1 MDKFVVETQ
10 YVKDDIECVTILNIP
25 MGIRCG
31 YIGVGDNSPLYGKNE
46 EDLPLSAHGGITYT
60 SHFPPCTFES
70 IQKGRNLY
78 WIGFDT
84 GHFGD
89 RLDDEAIQKYNITN
103 GVCTFWGTDIEGTYL
118 ASKEN
123 VDGEV
128 ELLRFQAIHA
138 KNEDDK

>member
-10 YVKDDIECVTILNIP
+10 YVKDDIECVTILNVP

-31 YIGVGDNSPLYGKNE
+31 YIGVGDNNPLYGESE
-46 EDLPLSAHGGITYT
+46 ESLPLRAHGGITYT
-60 SHFPPCTFES
+60 SHFPPRTFDS

-89 RLDDEAIQKYNITN
+89 RLDDETIQKYNISN
-103 GVCTFWGTDIEGTYL
+103 GVCNFWTESTFL

-123 VDGEV
+123 VDAEV
-128 ELLRFQAIHA
+128 ELLRLQAIQV
-138 KNEDDK
+138 KDNTDDK

>member
-1 MDKFVVETQ
+1 MDKFIVETQ
-10 YVKDDIECVTILNIP
+10 YVEDDIECVTILNVP

-31 YIGVGDNSPLYGKNE
+31 YIGVGDNSPFYGMRE
-46 EDLPLSAHGGITYT
+46 EDLPLRAHGGITYV
-60 SHFPPCTFES
+60 SHFPPRTFDS

-89 RLDDEAIQKYNITN
+89 RLDDETIQKYNISN
-103 GVCTFWGTDIEGTYL
+103 GICNFWTESTFL

-123 VDGEV
+123 VDAEV
-128 ELLRFQAIHA
+128 GLLRLQAIHA
-138 KNEDDK
+138 KDNTYDK

>member
-1 MDKFVVETQ
+1 MDKLLVVETQ
-10 YVKDDIECVTILNIP
+10 YVKDDIECVTILNVP

-31 YIGVGDNSPLYGKNE
+31 YIGVGDNSPLYGMRE
-46 EDLPLSAHGGITYT
+46 EDLPLRAHGGITYA
-60 SHFPPCTFES
+60 SHFPPRTFES

-89 RLDDEAIQKYNITN
+89 RLDDETIQKYNITN
-103 GVCTFWGTDIEGTYL
+103 GVCTFWGTEGTYL

-123 VDGEV
+123 VDAEV
-128 ELLRFQAIHA
+128 ELLRLQAIQA
-138 KNEDDK
+138 KNEK

>member
-46 EDLPLSAHGGITYT
+46 EDLPLSAHGGITYA
-60 SHFPPCTFES
+60 SRFPPRTFES

-89 RLDDEAIQKYNITN
+89 RLDDETIQKYNITN
-103 GVCTFWGTDIEGTYL
+103 GVCTFWGTEGTYI

-123 VDGEV
+123 VDEEV
-128 ELLRFQAIHA
+128 ELLRFQAIQA

>member
-1 MDKFVVETQ
+1 MDKLVVETQ
-10 YVKDDIECVTILNIP
+10 YVKDDIECVTILNVP

-31 YIGVGDNSPLYGKNE
+31 YIGVGDDSPLYGERE
-46 EDLPLSAHGGITYT
+46 EDLPLCAHGGITYA
-60 SHFPPCTFES
+60 SHFPPRTFDS

-89 RLDDEAIQKYNITN
+89 RLDDETIQKYNITN
-103 GVCTFWGTDIEGTYL
+103 GVCTFWGTEDTYL

-123 VDGEV
+123 VDAEV
-128 ELLRFQAIHA
+128 ELLRLQAIQT
-138 KNEDDK
+138 KNEK

>member
-10 YVKDDIECVTILNIP
+10 YVKDDIECVTILNVP

-31 YIGVGDNSPLYGKNE
+31 YIGVGDDSPLYGMRE
-46 EDLPLSAHGGITYT
+46 EDLPLCAHGGITYA
-60 SHFPPCTFES
+60 SHFSPRTFNS

-89 RLDDEAIQKYNITN
+89 RLDDETIQKYNISN
-103 GVCTFWGTDIEGTYL
+103 GVCTFWGTGDTYI

-123 VDGEV
+123 VDAEV
-128 ELLRFQAIHA
+128 ELLRLQAIHA
-138 KNEDDK
+138 KNDK

>member
-31 YIGVGDNSPLYGKNE
+31 YIGVGDNNPLYGKNE
-46 EDLPLSAHGGITYT
+46 EELPLSAHGGITYT
-60 SHFPPCTFES
+60 SHFPPFES

-78 WIGFDT
+78 WIWFDT

-89 RLDDEAIQKYNITN
+89 RLDDETIQKYNITN
-103 GVCTFWGTDIEGTYL
+103 GVCTFWGTEGTYI

-123 VDGEV
+123 VDEEV
-128 ELLRFQAIHA
+128 ELLRLQASQA

>member
-1 MDKFVVETQ
+1 MDKFIVETQ
-10 YVKDDIECVTILNIP
+10 YVKDDIECVTILNVP

-31 YIGVGDNSPLYGKNE
+31 YIGVGDDNPLYGERE
-46 EDLPLSAHGGITYT
+46 EDLPLCAHGGITYA
-60 SHFPPCTFES
+60 SHFPPRTFDS

-89 RLDDEAIQKYNITN
+89 YLDDETIQKYSITN
-103 GVCTFWGTDIEGTYL
+103 GVCTFWGTEGTYL

-123 VDGEV
+123 VDAEV
-128 ELLRFQAIHA
+128 ELLRLQAIHA